1 MSFDPSSAGALILRG
16 VTKSFGGIH
25 AVAGVDL
32 EVHPGEIVGLLGPNG
47 AGKSTLIN
55 LITGLLDLDA
65 GEIRYRDQPIQH
77 LPAHRIVKLGI
88 GRTFQIVQPFAQ
100 MSVRQNVMVG
110 ALFGS
115 PQRLSLGEARRR
127 ADEALDLVGLSHKK
141 DADSRKVSTGETKR
155 MDLARLLVM
164 RPQCL
169 LLDEPVAGVSQQGVD
184 SVLELLVRLAAEGRS
199 IVVVEHVQRAV
210 WEIASRVVVL
220 HQGRKIADGP
230 PEAVAADDSVIGAYL
245 GERYLE
251 VAGQHAQV

>member
-1 MSFDPSSAGALILRG
+1 MRGA
-16 VTKSFGGIH
+16 TKSFGGIH
-25 AVAGVDL
+25 AVEDVDL
-32 EVHPGEIVGLLGPNG
+32 EVRPGEIVGLLGPNG

-55 LITGLLDLDA
+55 LITGLLDLDS
-65 GEIRYRDQPIQH
+65 GEIRYRDQAIH
-77 LPAHRIVKLGI
+77 ALPAHRIVKLGI

-115 PQRLSLGEARRR
+115 PHHMSLGEARRR
-127 ADEALDLVGLSHKK
+127 ADVVLDQVGLSHKK
-141 DADSRKVSTGETKR
+141 DADSRKISTGEMKR

-169 LLDEPVAGVSQQGVD
+169 LLDEPVAGVSEQGVD
-184 SVLELLVRLAAEGRS
+184 SVLDLLVSLAEEGRS

-210 WEIASRVVVL
+210 WEIAHRVVVL
-220 HQGRKIADGP
+220 HQGRKIADGS
-230 PEAVAADDSVIGAYL
+230 PEQVAADESVIGAYL

-251 VAGQHAQV
+251 VTAQQNGARA

>member
-1 MSFDPSSAGALILRG
+1 LIVRGA
-16 VTKSFGGIH
+16 TKSFGGIK

-32 EVHPGEIVGLLGPNG
+32 DVGPGEIVGLLGPNG

-55 LITGLLDLDA
+55 LITGLLSLDS
-65 GEIRYRDQPIQH
+65 GEIRYRSQVIHD
-77 LPAHRIVKLGI
+77 LPAHQIVKLGI

-100 MSVRQNVMVG
+100 MTVRQNVMVG

-115 PQRLSLGEARRR
+115 PSRMSLGEARRR
-127 ADEALDLVGLSHKK
+127 ADEALDQVGLSHKK

-164 RPQCL
+164 QPRCL

-184 SVLELLVRLAAEGRS
+184 SILDLLVSMAEEGRS

-210 WEIASRVVVL
+210 WEIAHRVVVL
-220 HQGRKIADGP
+220 HQGKKIADGL
-230 PEAVAADDSVIGAYL
+230 PEKVAADESVIGAYL

-251 VAGQHAQV
+251 VAGKQDGASA

>member
-1 MSFDPSSAGALILRG
+1 MSSDDRALIVRG
-16 VTKSFGGIH
+16 ATKSFGGIH

-32 EVHPGEIVGLLGPNG
+32 DVGPGEIVGLLGPNG

-55 LITGLLDLDA
+55 LITGLLALDA
-65 GEIRYRDQPIQH
+65 GEIRYRGHVIHD

-100 MSVRQNVMVG
+100 MTVRQNVMVG

-115 PQRLSLGEARRR
+115 PDRLPLSEARRR
-127 ADEALDLVGLSHKK
+127 ADEALDMVGLGHKK

-184 SVLELLVRLAAEGRS
+184 SVLDLLVSLAEEGRA
-199 IVVVEHVQRAV
+199 IVIVEHVQRAV
-210 WEIASRVVVL
+210 WQIAHRVVVL

-230 PEAVAADDSVIGAYL
+230 PEQVAADESVIGAYL

-251 VAGQHAQV
+251 VAGKQDGAGA